1 MASHYKRILENLSK
15 EFTIEKFW
23 GQTVFKINRAG
34 FLYLRYSKRFS
45 GDKYFFGVETN
56 VINQIK
62 ENLYTIIFVCGDED
76 NIIVI
81 PSDLFKEIIK
91 DVQPAGNQWKINI
104 FFTGEKIE
112 LKITGKERI
121 DVTKY
126 FNNIEFILSKVYFI
140 KQKIPYKEI
149 DYELIKKKLELK
161 KDEKIVKTEL
171 LIKRLEE
178 YASLSEKPTEFEN
191 VITEVFEEFGF
202 KCEHIGGSGNTDV
215 LAKSEYSVILEAKST
230 KRASINKI
238 NFTRLKQHKK
248 KHKADY
254 IAIIAKNFD
263 PAVVRDSE
271 IENSVLLPVDILIEL
286 LRINKQC
293 TIHPTIILGLFEKSG
308 IIKKEDLISIKNV
321 YQKWRIFKNGL
332 FFLLETLDRK
342 NGKTSEEL
350 KGAINSKLEMKY
362 SVKDFFQKDEI
373 EKILSFLQ
381 ISPLKI
387 VNEENNKFIRVID
400 LDNSKRLL
408 NSFFEYIKKVKE
420 NE

>member
-1 MASHYKRILENLSK
+1 MASHYKKILENLSK
-15 EFTIEKFW
+15 EFAIEKFW
-23 GQTVFKINRAG
+23 GQTVFKINRVG

-62 ENLYTIIFVCGDED
+62 ESLYTVIFVCGDESKI
-76 NIIVI
+76 IIV

-112 LKITGKERI
+112 LKISGKDRI

-126 FNNIEFILSKVYFI
+126 LNNTDFILSKVYFI

-149 DYELIKKKLELK
+149 DYELIKKRLELK
-161 KDEKIVKTEL
+161 KDEKIIKTEL

-178 YASLSEKPTEFEN
+178 YASLSEKPAEFEN
-191 VITEVFEEFGF
+191 VISDVFEEFGF
-202 KCEHIGGSGNTDV
+202 KCKHIGGSGNTDV
-215 LAKSEYSVILEAKST
+215 LAKSEYSIILEAKST

-254 IAIIAKNFD
+254 IVIIAKDFD

-271 IENSVLLPVDILIEL
+271 IENSVLLPVNILTEL
-286 LRINKQC
+286 LKINKQY
-293 TIHPTIILGLFEKSG
+293 TIHPNIILGLFKKSG
-308 IIKKEDLISIKNV
+308 IIKNNDLIFIKNE
-321 YQKWRIFKNGL
+321 YQRWKTFKNGL
-332 FFLLETLDRK
+332 LLLLATLDRK

-350 KGAINSKLEMKY
+350 KGAINSKLEMKH

-373 EKILSFLQ
+373 EKMLSFLQ

-387 VNEENNKFIRVID
+387 VNKENNKFIRAID

-408 NSFFEYIKKVKE
+408 NSFFEYVKKVKE